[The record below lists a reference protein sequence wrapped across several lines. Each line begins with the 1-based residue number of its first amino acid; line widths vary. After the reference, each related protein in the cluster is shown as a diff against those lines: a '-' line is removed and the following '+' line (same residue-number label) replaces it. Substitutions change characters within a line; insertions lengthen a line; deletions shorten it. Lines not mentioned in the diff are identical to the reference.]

1 MSFTFFLL
9 VLETQNSILQALP
22 NSITAIFFPP
32 INLDDLPEDCGTE
45 TRISLTVTRS
55 LPFLRD
61 SLSALAK
68 TTRLVAMVIDIF
80 GTNTFDVALEFNM
93 LPYIFLPSMAMGL
106 CFIFHLP
113 SSTKRTLESIEIY
126 LNRSNYPDV
135 SRFMAGIFRTHY
147 KTGKAS
153 HINGASISSNASTWL
168 MGC

>member
-1 MSFTFFLL
+1 
-9 VLETQNSILQALP
+9 
-22 NSITAIFFPP
+22 
-32 INLDDLPEDCGTE
+32 
-45 TRISLTVTRS
+45 
-55 LPFLRD
+55 
-61 SLSALAK
+61 
-68 TTRLVAMVIDIF
+68 MVIDIF